1 MAHDGRVLHH
11 LDHLV
16 LTVADVDATVRFYG
30 DVLGLEARTF
40 GGGRTALHAP
50 GWKINLHEAAAPI
63 EPHAAAPTPGSADLC
78 FIVDR
83 PLAEV
88 ERTLADAGVPVE
100 LGPVDRTGS
109 SGPLRSV
116 YVRDPDGNLV
126 ELSVPREEQGAS

>member
-16 LTVADVDATVRFYG
+16 LTVADVDATVRFYE
-30 DVLGLEARTF
+30 VLGLEARTF
-40 GGGRTALHAP
+40 GEGRTALHAP

-83 PLAEV
+83 TLAEV
-88 ERTLADAGVPVE
+88 ERTLTDAGVPIE

-109 SGPLRSV
+109 SGPIRSV
-116 YVRDPDGNLV
+116 YVRDPDGNLI
-126 ELSVPREEQGAS
+126 ELSVPQKAKGAS

>member
-1 MAHDGRVLHH
+1 MLHH

-16 LTVADVDATVRFYG
+16 LTVSDLEATTRFYG
-30 DVLGLEARTF
+30 DVLGLEVRTF
-40 GGGRTALHAP
+40 GDGRTALHGP

-63 EPHAAAPTPGSADLC
+63 APHAAAPTPGSADLC

-83 PLAEV
+83 ALDDVVRVLAG
-88 ERTLADAGVPVE
+88 ADVPVE

-126 ELSVPREEQGAS
+126 ELSVQV

>member
-1 MAHDGRVLHH
+1 MLHH

-16 LTVADVDATVRFYG
+16 LTVSDIDATVRFYA

-63 EPHAAAPTPGSADLC
+63 APHAAAPTPGSADLC

-83 PLAEV
+83 TLEEV
-88 ERTLADAGVPVE
+88 ERRLADGGVAVE

-126 ELSVPREEQGAS
+126 ELSVPHGEQGAS